1 MSAPALDATAREAI
15 RWMVLLQSGEA
26 SPQDRQ
32 GLDAWLRRDAR
43 HRAAWQ
49 HLNGPVADAL
59 DPARLLNQQAPGQA
73 HAMADAMAEA
83 KARVQRRRRV
93 LRGALALGGVGTAGA
108 ALVQRFD
115 PLQHRL
121 ADWHTATGQRRRF
134 ALADGGS
141 VLLDARSAADVRFT
155 TSRREVRLH
164 AGALIADV
172 PADPQ
177 RPFCVVTDHGEVQ
190 TLATG
195 QRTRLLV
202 RQHGHGCLV
211 AALDQPLQVL
221 PRHGPPPHRMSAGDA
236 VWLGAEGLRPADE
249 GAESAAA
256 WEGGRIVAY
265 DRPLGEVVDALRAYR
280 TGFLRISPA
289 AAALKVYASY
299 PLDDT
304 DAALESIAQTLAVSV
319 HVHAGGWLVR
329 IELA

>member
-1 MSAPALDATAREAI
+1 MSAPVLDATAREAI
-15 RWMVLLQSGEA
+15 RWMVVLQSGEA
-26 SPQDRQ
+26 GPEDRQ
-32 GLDAWLRRDAR
+32 GLDAWLRSDAR

-59 DPARLLNQQAPGQA
+59 DPARVLNQQAPGQA

-83 KARVQRRRRV
+83 RARLQRRRKV
-93 LRGALALGGVGTAGA
+93 IRGALAVGGVGTAGI

-121 ADWHTATGQRRRF
+121 ADLHTATGERRRF
-134 ALADGGS
+134 ALADGSS

-155 TSRREVRLH
+155 ASRREIHLR

-172 PADPQ
+172 PADPL
-177 RPFCVVTDHGEVQ
+177 RPFCVVSDHGEVQ
-190 TLATG
+190 ALSTR

-211 AALDQPLQVL
+211 AALDQPLQIM
-221 PRHGPPPHRMSAGDA
+221 PRHGPPHRLACGEA
-236 VWLGAEGLRPADE
+236 AWLGAQGMRPAAAQ
-249 GAESAAA
+249 AESAAA

-265 DRPLGEVVDALRAYR
+265 DQPLGEVVDVLRAYR
-280 TGFLRISPA
+280 TGLLRISPG

-304 DAALESIAQTLAVSV
+304 DGALQSMAQTLPVSV
-319 HVHAGGWLVR
+319 HVHAAGWLVR